1 MNTQQSTRP
10 ISTGHLVF
18 GLVFT
23 GIAVIWLVGEL
34 TDVEAPG
41 FAWWGPAVLI
51 GAGVVG
57 LVASFAGTRR
67 RTRPAAPAEPVATAE
82 PAEYADT
89 EPAAP
94 VEPVEP
100 AGPARS
106 TEPVAA
112 AEATESVEP
121 TENTEPVEAVVPE
134 SESTVVLPDADDSEE
149 ER

>member
-1 MNTQQSTRP
+1 MSTQQSTRP

-67 RTRPAAPAEPVATAE
+67 RTRPAV
-82 PAEYADT
+82 
-89 EPAAP
+89 PAAP
-94 VEPVEP
+94 VEEPVET
-100 AGPARS
+100 
-106 TEPVAA
+106 TEY
-112 AEATESVEP
+112 TESVEA
-121 TENTEPVEAVVPE
+121 TEPIEAEPAVPE
-134 SESTVVLPDADDSEE
+134 SETGTESTVVLPDTDDSEE